1 MMESKMGNTTM
12 DGNEPN
18 KGNHNNRF
26 PRNTRG
32 NDAGIGNDDTGVP
45 PLDGQSMSL
54 APRRGPI
61 ETVVFTFAMPQEA
74 QRWVQALNLTPYES
88 PRNPG
93 MNEQYKSKIGAV
105 NVVVSINQ
113 FNLKHGVAGV
123 GTSNSVLNAFCAINE
138 FKPSLLVNAGTA
150 GGFGD
155 SGGVIGDIYL
165 TKGTVM
171 YHDRHIKLG
180 NYEEYGNGGYSC
192 LSLRRLPKILSAKTG
207 VFSTGNSLDY
217 THADMSRIIDSDALV
232 KDMEAAAFAEIAEQ
246 FNVPFIGIKSISDL
260 VDGNKPTPDQFQ
272 DNFGLATRN
281 LHGALT
287 KFVRF
292 LANGRRLEDL

>member
-1 MMESKMGNTTM
+1 
-12 DGNEPN
+12 
-18 KGNHNNRF
+18 
-26 PRNTRG
+26 
-32 NDAGIGNDDTGVP
+32 
-45 PLDGQSMSL
+45 
-54 APRRGPI
+54 
-61 ETVVFTFAMPQEA
+61 
-74 QRWVQALNLTPYES
+74 
-88 PRNPG
+88 

-150 GGFGD
+150 GGFGN
-155 SGGVIGDIYL
+155 SGGLIGDIYL
-165 TKGTVM
+165 TKGAVM

-180 NYEEYGNGGYSC
+180 NYEQFGNGGYSC
-192 LSLRRLPKILSAKTG
+192 LSLHHLPKILAAKTG

-217 THADMSRIIDSDALV
+217 TSADMSRIIESDALV

-246 FNVPFIGIKSISDL
+246 FNIPFIGIKSISDL
-260 VDGNKPTPDQFQ
+260 VDANKPTPDQFQ

-287 KFVRF
+287 TFVRF
-292 LANGRRLEDL
+292 LASGRRLEDL